1 MKTKR
6 TLCNAETSPVRDVK
20 TVFRGV
26 KLGAGC
32 YPLTCR
38 MLSMAWTPRSRF
50 RPPHRMQ
57 STQDTMPGRVTGSNI
72 CVGAGTDKGRCITDS
87 VQPALT
93 KEPQKEGEQNLLSG
107 LLNISWSVTVH
118 KNHYSKCGT
127 AEPNGWIEVTS
138 HEYTAFECSVLQNT
152 MVLRKE
158 KRVAAIRLAYFI
170 PEDKM
175 IYVLRKQRRARAAE
189 GEWGKQGA
197 LPWRRRRWRCGGSD
211 WPESSS
217 LSRGAVAR
225 TTGSFCGAT
234 EGESGNRGA
243 IWLCKAISDH
253 QEYITLKPLLSH
265 LYFSYIFFFTFT

>member
-1 MKTKR
+1 
-6 TLCNAETSPVRDVK
+6 
-20 TVFRGV
+20 
-26 KLGAGC
+26 
-32 YPLTCR
+32 
-38 MLSMAWTPRSRF
+38 MAWTPRSRF

-72 CVGAGTDKGRCITDS
+72 CVGAGTDKGRSITDS

-93 KEPQKEGEQNLLSG
+93 KELQKEGEQNLLSG

-118 KNHYSKCGT
+118 KNHYSNCGT
-127 AEPNGWIEVTS
+127 AEPIRWIEVTS

-158 KRVAAIRLAYFI
+158 KCVAAIRLAYFI

-197 LPWRRRRWRCGGSD
+197 LAWRRRWWGHGGSD
-211 WPESSS
+211 WPKSAS
-217 LSRGAVAR
+217 LNRGAIAR

-234 EGESGNRGA
+234 GGGKWQQGSNLTVQSNLWPPG
-243 IWLCKAISDH
+243 IHYLKTS
-253 QEYITLKPLLSH
+253 TLSFILFIH
-265 LYFSYIFFFTFT
+265 IFFFFYLKTLGARCIGSIPL